1 MFVIQL
7 LKAGVEDLKPDV
19 DTVNK
24 QAQDLIT
31 AGLGLDSAVVKQ
43 MSDTDKQWNDV
54 KDAAANQQAE
64 IEKALQEVEELQEAL
79 QRADQAMTESEEK
92 VKQLPPV
99 GADVD
104 TINQQLEGIKV
115 WASIFSTLF
124 SPFFEGYPWGRFCE
138 WSRNLSLA
146 DHFLF
151 FS

>member
-79 QRADQAMTESEEK
+79 QTADQAMTESEEK

-124 SPFFEGYPWGRFCE
+124 SPYF
-138 WSRNLSLA
+138 
-146 DHFLF
+146 
-151 FS
+151 

>member
-7 LKAGVEDLKPDV
+7 LKAGVEDLKPGV

-79 QRADQAMTESEEK
+79 QTADQAMTESEEK

-104 TINQQLEGIKV
+104 TINQQLGCIKV
-115 WASIFSTLF
+115 
-124 SPFFEGYPWGRFCE
+124 
-138 WSRNLSLA
+138 
-146 DHFLF
+146 
-151 FS
+151 

>member
-7 LKAGVEDLKPDV
+7 LKAGVEDLKPGV

-124 SPFFEGYPWGRFCE
+124 SPYF
-138 WSRNLSLA
+138 
-146 DHFLF
+146 
-151 FS
+151 